1 MTTPLSHS
9 RDDAIVIATRT
20 ASGISVIGSA
30 FIISTFIY
38 FPFFRKRTFSYLT
51 KTQGLIMHSD
61 QSSGFL
67 RDFRQHLDQHSN
79 LDVKRS
85 ITEGL
90 RTPIRPMRAS
100 GTTHPMV
107 PGLRFSLLFID
118 GHKCISGVFLRVRCS
133 AATSSREMVYRM
145 QLWCSSS
152 TSPCVLHPRQDWTS
166 SHWVGNSLVLGSI

>member
-9 RDDAIVIATRT
+9 RDNAIVIATRT
-20 ASGISVIGSA
+20 ASGLSVIGSA
-30 FIISTFIY
+30 FIISTFVY

-51 KTQGLIMHSD
+51 KVHGLIMHSD

-107 PGLRFSLLFID
+107 PSLRFSLLFID
-118 GHKCISGVFLRVRCS
+118 GHK
-133 AATSSREMVYRM
+133 SREMVYRM